1 MLIDQSLG
9 PFTNTVYDRDD
20 RMINKQNLWFLTLF
34 SLILVLSVYYITMPS
49 ELLLTTPESSQTEE
63 EPNTT
68 TDPSDVTTS
77 ITESDILVAMRVD
90 LDDERTTV
98 RETLQEV
105 LTDTEA
111 STEDKNNAYE
121 QLKQMDEVRA
131 KEAEIE
137 KKLKDTYSLEN
148 FVQIDGNQV
157 TVVLISSDHNN
168 QLANKIMRS
177 VQENFT
183 DKVYV
188 TVKFEA

>member
-1 MLIDQSLG
+1 
-9 PFTNTVYDRDD
+9 
-20 RMINKQNLWFLTLF
+20 MINKQNLWFLTLF

-90 LDDERTTV
+90 LDDERTTI